1 MKYITHLIF
10 LSVMAISGH
19 FLSAQSVETFDLDQA
34 WIDKIRDLA
43 PDEPAVNPEHV
54 PRVLIFTLSTAFQHW
69 AVPHKTALME
79 VLSEKTGAFL
89 MDQSTDIKVFEDL
102 KGYDAVLLNNNCSAG
117 ERRDLFW
124 DELGKI
130 EGLTDKEREKM
141 AARLE
146 KNLIG
151 FVKRGGGLMVM
162 HGAIVMQN
170 NSQEFSNM
178 VGGSFDYHPVQ
189 QEVRAELVE
198 PGHPLLAGFNGQP
211 FVHMDEPYIFKNAY
225 FDYNFRPLLSMD
237 ASALH
242 SLKEEIKDPLI
253 YISWIKRYGKGRVF
267 YVSPSHNAQSFED
280 PRLLKYYLDG
290 LQYVTGDLKCDEKCD
305 DAPVK

>member
-1 MKYITHLIF
+1 MKYITQLIF
-10 LSVMAISGH
+10 LSVMTINGH
-19 FLSAQSVETFDLDQA
+19 YLFAQSVETFDLNKA

-43 PDEPAVNPEHV
+43 PDEPAVKPAKV
-54 PRVLIFTLSTAFQHW
+54 PKIMVFTLSTAFQHW
-69 AVPHKTALME
+69 AVPHKTAIME

-89 MDQSTDIKVFEDL
+89 MDQSTDIMVFEDL
-102 KGYDAVLLNNNCSAG
+102 EGYDAVILNNNCSAG

-130 EGLTDKEREKM
+130 EGLTEKEREKM

-146 KNLIG
+146 KKLIG
-151 FVKRGGGLMVM
+151 FVKRGGGLLVL

-170 NSQEFSNM
+170 NSQEFSKM

-198 PGHPLLAGFNGQP
+198 PGHTLLAGFNGQP

-242 SLKEEIKDPLI
+242 SLKEEIKDPII

-290 LQYVTGDLKCDEKCD
+290 LQYVTGDLKCDDSPMKRE
-305 DAPVK
+305 P

>member
-1 MKYITHLIF
+1 MRYLAPLI
-10 LSVMAISGH
+10 L
-19 FLSAQSVETFDLDQA
+19 LSALILHGQFLNGQSVETFELNQG
-34 WIDKIRDLA
+34 WIEKIRDLA

-54 PRVLIFTLSTAFQHW
+54 PRVLVFTLSTAFQHW
-69 AVPHKTALME
+69 AVPHKTAIMG
-79 VLSEKTGAFL
+79 VLSEKTGAFV
-89 MDQSTDIKVFEDL
+89 MDQSTDIMVFEDL
-102 KGYDAVLLNNNCSAG
+102 KGYDAVILNNNCSAG

-124 DELGKI
+124 DELGQNKD
-130 EGLTDKEREKM
+130 LTEEERVEM
-141 AARLE
+141 AAGLE
-146 KNLIG
+146 KSLIM
-151 FVKRGGGLMVM
+151 FVKNGGGLMVL

-211 FVHMDEPYIFKNAY
+211 FIHMDEPYIFKNAY

-242 SLKEEIKDPLI
+242 SLKEEIKDPII

-280 PRLLKYYLDG
+280 PRLLKFYLDG
-290 LQYVTGDLKCDEKCD
+290 LQYVTGDLKCDDNPMRRK
-305 DAPVK
+305 P